1 MSVKYT
7 DIVSAVKL
15 LLHTGFPTYTIYSEE
30 ITEGM
35 KRPAFHI
42 NLLPETSTNFN
53 KFYRDQL
60 VMVDISYFS
69 DEPVD
74 LQSKAKNLDM
84 AYKLQDIFDM
94 SLSVLDR
101 AIHVDNLT
109 YEITDD
115 KVLHTTFN
123 LSWFNENEV
132 TEKELETHPLINEV
146 HTRETVL

>member
-7 DIVSAVKL
+7 DIVSAIKS

-74 LQSKAKNLDM
+74 LQSKVKNLDM

-115 KVLHTTFN
+115 RVLHTTFN
-123 LSWFNENEV
+123 LSWYNENEV
-132 TEKELETHPLINEV
+132 TEKELETHPLITEV
-146 HTRETVL
+146 HTRESVL

>member
-1 MSVKYT
+1 MSIKYT
-7 DIVSAVKL
+7 DIVTAVKG
-15 LLHTGFPTYTIYSEE
+15 LLHTGFPAYTIYSEE
-30 ITEGM
+30 IKEGM

-74 LQSKAKNLDM
+74 LQSKGNNLDM

-94 SLSVLDR
+94 SLSVMDR
-101 AIHVDNLT
+101 AIHIDNLT

-115 KVLHTTFN
+115 RVLHTTFN
-123 LSWFNENEV
+123 LSWYNENEV
-132 TEKELETHPLINEV
+132 TEKELETHTSVAEV
-146 HTRETVL
+146 HTRESVL